1 MIVAR
6 IGELTVTA
14 DEVDARVAELRL
26 GPYAGLLPSPTT
38 AEGRQLRRWTT
49 QVLLTERVLRDH
61 ARRHDRP
68 APPDA
73 PRPLPQSARIELGSV
88 LAAVLATSPAAWAA
102 YDLVTATVT
111 VPEEAVRAYAA
122 GAATDDS
129 RRTERRSV
137 VHRFRGQPVNQG
149 RPYLV
154 ARHELPPPVA
164 AVVFAGPV
172 GAVVEPSP
180 DHWFTLGKLE
190 LPARA
195 DPAAE
200 ALAAARDTLTGS
212 QRRQVFAEW
221 TSRQV
226 ARVTLMPGFE
236 HPADIRQPDATHH
249 H

>member
-1 MIVAR
+1 MIAAR
-6 IGELTVTA
+6 IGGLTVTA

-49 QVLLTERVLRDH
+49 QVLVTERVLRDH

-88 LAAVLATSPAAWAA
+88 LAAVLATCPAAWAA
-102 YDLVTATVT
+102 YDLVTASAT
-111 VPEEAVRAYAA
+111 VPEEAVRAYA
-122 GAATDDS
+122 TPD
-129 RRTERRSV
+129 RRRPARRSV
-137 VHRFRGQPVNQG
+137 VHRFRGRPVNNG

-164 AVVFAGPV
+164 AAVFAGPV

-180 DHWFTLGKLE
+180 DHWFTLGELE
-190 LPARA
+190 PAA
-195 DPAAE
+195 SAPGNPTAE
-200 ALAAARDTLTGS
+200 ALAAARDALTEA
-212 QRRQVFAEW
+212 QRRHVFAEW

-226 ARVTLMPGFE
+226 ARATLMPGFE